1 MIGVAAFS
9 GLSLSEIRGL
19 QWDDYDGEFL
29 HVRRAVWRSAIGEP
43 KTEARRQSVPVIKP
57 LREMLDG
64 YKAMT
69 PGVGWIFTN
78 AKGRPAWLDNLA
90 LREIRP
96 VIEAAGIR
104 WHGWHAFRR
113 GLATNLYHMGISE
126 AIVQRILR
134 HEKGSVVTRK
144 HYIQTDTPQAVVAM
158 KQFEEQWDAI
168 GRQLDDKRV
177 N

>member
-9 GLSLSEIRGL
+9 GLSLSGIRGL

-69 PGVGWIFTN
+69 PGVGWIFTP
-78 AKGRPAWLDNLA
+78 RVV
-90 LREIRP
+90 LR
-96 VIEAAGIR
+96 GS
-104 WHGWHAFRR
+104 
-113 GLATNLYHMGISE
+113 TN
-126 AIVQRILR
+126 
-134 HEKGSVVTRK
+134 
-144 HYIQTDTPQAVVAM
+144 
-158 KQFEEQWDAI
+158 
-168 GRQLDDKRV
+168 
-177 N
+177 